1 MLARI
6 FHFNVPR
13 KSALLILACATLVAQ
28 SPPPGD
34 DLRLQEA
41 AQLVQ
46 EGSINRAV
54 PILEDL
60 VKRSPLNAEAHLML
74 GSALSAIPRR
84 NEAVESLLRALELR
98 PNHAPTCNTAGM
110 ALARLGENDAAYSVF
125 ERAVRLDPNIAQ
137 PHLHLALILAGR
149 KEFEPAAEHIAKALE
164 LEKNSG
170 QQAYL
175 HFLQGKLYNARE
187 ASEEAAREFERS
199 IELDPANAETY
210 LALGVTRK
218 KLLQEDKAYPLL
230 QKAVQLNPDHP
241 IARYQLA
248 LESLRRNRASD
259 AVTHLLEAHRLL
271 PDNQAVAYNLARALH
286 KAGRDVEY
294 GIYRKKLDNM
304 IAVSDRAREN
314 KLRTTQIHAEAVRL
328 EEAGDLAAALDKYR
342 IALDFEPLNGT
353 VRRNM
358 ALVLCRLNRW
368 DEGIEE
374 LRNILRH
381 DPDDVDTTRALTIAL
396 DQAKEAKRDSPQ

>member
-1 MLARI
+1 
-6 FHFNVPR
+6 
-13 KSALLILACATLVAQ
+13 
-28 SPPPGD
+28 
-34 DLRLQEA
+34 
-41 AQLVQ
+41 
-46 EGSINRAV
+46 
-54 PILEDL
+54 
-60 VKRSPLNAEAHLML
+60 ML
-74 GSALSAIPRR
+74 GSALSAIPHR

-98 PNHAPTCNTAGM
+98 PDHAPTCNAAGM

-125 ERAVRLDPNIAQ
+125 ERAVRLDPNIAK

-149 KEFEPAAEHIAKALE
+149 KEFEQAAEHIAKALE

-304 IAVSDRAREN
+304 IAVSDRARDADPC
-314 KLRTTQIHAEAVRL
+314 RSRSPR
-328 EEAGDLAAALDKYR
+328 GSR
-342 IALDFEPLNGT
+342 GP
-353 VRRNM
+353 RRCSRQVPNS
-358 ALVLCRLNRW
+358 A
-368 DEGIEE
+368 
-374 LRNILRH
+374 
-381 DPDDVDTTRALTIAL
+381 
-396 DQAKEAKRDSPQ
+396 

>member
-46 EGSINRAV
+46 EGSIDRAV

-175 HFLQGKLYNARE
+175 HFLQGKLLQRT
-187 ASEEAAREFERS
+187 RS
-199 IELDPANAETY
+199 
-210 LALGVTRK
+210 
-218 KLLQEDKAYPLL
+218 
-230 QKAVQLNPDHP
+230 
-241 IARYQLA
+241 
-248 LESLRRNRASD
+248 
-259 AVTHLLEAHRLL
+259 
-271 PDNQAVAYNLARALH
+271 
-286 KAGRDVEY
+286 
-294 GIYRKKLDNM
+294 
-304 IAVSDRAREN
+304 
-314 KLRTTQIHAEAVRL
+314 VR
-328 EEAGDLAAALDKYR
+328 GSR
-342 IALDFEPLNGT
+342 P
-353 VRRNM
+353 
-358 ALVLCRLNRW
+358 
-368 DEGIEE
+368 
-374 LRNILRH
+374 
-381 DPDDVDTTRALTIAL
+381 
-396 DQAKEAKRDSPQ
+396 